1 MSANGARSKL
11 PAPFLDGSHSV
22 AALLLAMERPAA
34 ARLLKHFEDDEI
46 RVIVRSAA
54 TLGAVSRDQLADLVD
69 RLESEL
75 DEAPNVVGSQKEAL
89 ALIQSALPEDQLE
102 SVLAAMDDSP
112 VRVDIWNRLPGL
124 DTEQVT
130 ETVLQQNLQV
140 AAFIL
145 SRVDTELASTILGS
159 ADRDV
164 RRELLDRMLDTGK
177 VKDRPTRLLEQF
189 LSEIFVSDGSEAD
202 SSSVHTHVAGIL
214 NRLDRDE
221 VDEIVQSMS
230 VLRPREAESIRKQI
244 FNFSDICVL
253 TPQARGKLFEG
264 VPPEK
269 LVLALTGADETLV
282 DAALGS
288 LTARARRMIEM
299 ELQSSRGASR
309 KDVEAAQRWIA
320 DLAIGMARD
329 GKIELVAEEED
340 E

>member
-34 ARLLKHFEDDEI
+34 ARLLKHFEDEEI
-46 RVIVRSAA
+46 RMIVRSAA
-54 TLGAVSRDQLADLVD
+54 TLGTVTREQLGDLVD

-75 DEAPNVVGSQKEAL
+75 GEGPNVVGSQKEAL
-89 ALIQSALPEDQLE
+89 ALIHSALPEDQLE

-112 VRVDIWNRLPGL
+112 IRVDIWSRLPGL

-130 ETVLQQNLQV
+130 ETVLNQHLQV

-145 SRVDTELASTILGS
+145 SRVDTELASTILAS
-159 ADRDV
+159 ADRDT

-189 LSEIFVSDGSEAD
+189 LSETLVADGSDGD
-202 SSSVHTHVAGIL
+202 SSNVHAHVAGIL

-221 VDEIVQSMS
+221 VDEIVEAMS
-230 VLRPREAESIRKQI
+230 VLRPREAERIRKQI

-253 TPQARGKLFEG
+253 TDQARAKLFEG

-269 LVLALTGADETLV
+269 LVLALAGADEGLV

-299 ELQSSRGASR
+299 ELQSLRGASR

-329 GKIELVAEEED
+329 GRIELVAEEE
-340 E
+340 EE